1 MNEQLR
7 EIFIILQEECA
18 EVIVEISKCLRFGPH
33 QILEGTEDSN
43 IKELGD
49 LQAMI
54 ELLVDENVGV
64 SVKNINKAK
73 KKKFEKLKQWSNLKV
88 NK

>member
-1 MNEQLR
+1 
-7 EIFIILQEECA
+7 
-18 EVIVEISKCLRFGPH
+18 
-33 QILEGTEDSN
+33 
-43 IKELGD
+43 
-49 LQAMI
+49 MI

-64 SVKNINKAK
+64 SVKSINKAK